1 MTLGLGDIPRLA
13 NAADLE
19 LAARRIVEGL
29 YAGRHRSPYTGSA
42 VEFSDHRAYQPGDDL
57 RAVDWKAFARSDHL
71 LIRRYHEERDLPLV
85 LVVDRSASMAYGNP
99 GKAAWADLAAAAL
112 ALLAI
117 DQGDRVRLAC
127 GAAGLDRVSPE
138 VGGPAGIARLL
149 AQLAAAPSAGASDL
163 PRLVDELARRLE
175 RRTVVVLISDLLV
188 DPATLAVPLGA
199 LAARGH
205 ELTAIQVLDRS
216 EVDLPAAWGLSA
228 LADPEGATS
237 PLTCDAAAAKP
248 AYDAL
253 MQTHIAAC
261 RGLFAACRGDHQ
273 LAVTDEDV
281 AGVLGGWLRRRRRR

>member
-1 MTLGLGDIPRLA
+1 MKLVDVPRLA

-29 YAGRHRSPYTGSA
+29 YAGRHRSPFTGSA

-85 LVVDRSASMAYGNP
+85 LVVDSSASMDYGDP
-99 GKAAWADLAAAAL
+99 SKAGWASTAAAAL
-112 ALLAI
+112 ALLAV

-127 GAAGLDRVSPE
+127 GAATLDSISPE
-138 VGGPAGIARLL
+138 VGGAGGVSRLL
-149 AQLAAAPSAGASDL
+149 LQLAAATPRGPSDL
-163 PRLVDELARRLE
+163 PRLLDDLARRLE

-188 DPATLAVPLGA
+188 APATLAVPLGA

-205 ELTAIQVLDRS
+205 ELSAIQILDRT
-216 EVDLPAAWGLSA
+216 EIELPAAWGLSA
-228 LADPEGATS
+228 LADPEGATA

-248 AYDAL
+248 GYDAL
-253 MQTHIAAC
+253 MQNHLSAC
-261 RGLFAACRGDHQ
+261 RALLASCRGDHL
-273 LAVTDEDV
+273 LASTAEHV
-281 AGVLGGWLRRRRRR
+281 ADALGGWLRRRRKR